1 MRRPI
6 RIGLYF
12 IHNYFWDQHV
22 SRISDQ
28 ETLKN
33 IKMSTENKLAN
44 KKRRSQKIAL
54 DFLPLQAMLL

>member
-1 MRRPI
+1 MRPI

-28 ETLKN
+28 QKLQKTLK
-33 IKMSTENKLAN
+33 
-44 KKRRSQKIAL
+44 
-54 DFLPLQAMLL
+54 